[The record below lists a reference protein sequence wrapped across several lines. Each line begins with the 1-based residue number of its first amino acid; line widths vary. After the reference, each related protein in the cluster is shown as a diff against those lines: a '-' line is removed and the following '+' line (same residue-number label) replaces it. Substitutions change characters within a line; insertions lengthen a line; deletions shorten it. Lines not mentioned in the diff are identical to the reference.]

1 MADGVSLTFPG
12 LADMLA
18 ELRALPAKMQTKVMG
33 KVVSAGAA
41 VVQAEVV
48 RRAPEFTGEVSQGHP
63 PPGTLKKAIYR
74 ARVPSECTA
83 NLEVWKVAV
92 RKGKAAQSTKRG
104 KSTVNLDAFYATWVE
119 YGHFARAPHA
129 MTRSAKAA
137 AQAAGTAKWVA
148 AHPFFRPGVDASSR
162 ASFTAMQSALDRELP
177 LAVSASRYLKLK

>member
-1 MADGVSLTFPG
+1 MADGVALTVPG
-12 LADMLA
+12 LDAFLA
-18 ELRALPAKMQTKVMG
+18 ELRALPTKVQAKVMG

-41 VVQAEVV
+41 VIQSEIV

-74 ARVPSECTA
+74 TRVPSECTA

-119 YGHFARAPHA
+119 YGHFARVPHA

-137 AQAAGTAKWVA
+137 AQAAGTAKWVP
-148 AHPFFRPGVDASSR
+148 AHPFFRPGVDASTR
-162 ASFTAMQSALDRELP
+162 ASFTAMQAAMDRELP
-177 LAVSASRYLKLK
+177 LAVAAGRYLRLK